1 MSTLYRSWG
10 LTGAY
15 AYRAYNDPQFLNG
28 AIEIWEEFTPMVIT
42 TDDASTGIH
51 PMKNVTFMSQCNN
64 GEVLL
69 SQRVIGSHPLTC
81 YTASVAGAIFDVN
94 MKRLISQ
101 SPTTTITSF

>member
-1 MSTLYRSWG
+1 MRLLLLHFSERMSTLYRTWG

-42 TDDASTGIH
+42 TDDASTGVH

-69 SQRVIGSHPLTC
+69 SQRVIWLTSTHML
-81 YTASVAGAIFDVN
+81 Y
-94 MKRLISQ
+94 
-101 SPTTTITSF
+101 SFRSWRHF